1 MSKPSRHDH
10 ENAAAPRSSLA
21 MRKALVR
28 LQLEAHRD
36 MLQVEVENLWQP
48 MHRMHDVSD
57 TVRDR
62 LKTVPPPVWAGGAA
76 LLLLLWSRRGGQ
88 RRPPRRSGEGGGSR
102 LIRLVVLLAPLI
114 RMVWS
119 HRRSSSRQ
127 TSGEKPVQPYSPPLP
142 R

>member
-1 MSKPSRHDH
+1 MSKPSRPDH

-48 MHRMHDVSD
+48 VHRMHDVSD

-62 LKTVPPPVWAGGAA
+62 LKTVPPPVWAGGAV
-76 LLLLLWSRRGGQ
+76 LLLLLWSRRGG
-88 RRPPRRSGEGGGSR
+88 RRPQRRSGEGSGSR
-102 LIRLVVLLAPLI
+102 LIRLVVLLAPVI

-119 HRRSSSRQ
+119 HRRSPSRQ
-127 TSGEKPVQPYSPPLP
+127 ASRGEPAKPYSPPLP